1 MEELKAQIKELQLS
15 VQALLKKL
23 NSLQKEN
30 EHLRQLTGELQ
41 QGLTEKENTARS
53 AQQKIDAK
61 SLSTFYDDDE
71 KKLLQQRID
80 VYLRDIEKCL
90 SLLNA

>member
-1 MEELKAQIKELQLS
+1 MEELNIQIKDLS
-15 VQALLKKL
+15 LLLLALLRKY

-30 EHLRQLTGELQ
+30 ENLKQLNQELSMN
-41 QGLTEKENTARS
+41 LLEKEDTVQS

-61 SLSTFYDDDE
+61 ALASIYDEDE

-80 VYLRDIEKCL
+80 VYLRDIDKCL

>member
-1 MEELKAQIKELQLS
+1 MEDLNVQIKELS
-15 VQALLKKL
+15 LLLQTLLRKY

-30 EHLRQLTGELQ
+30 ENLKRLNQELS
-41 QGLTEKENTARS
+41 LNLLEKEDTVQS
-53 AQQKIDAK
+53 AQQRIDAK
-61 SLSTFYDDDE
+61 AVVSIYDKDE

-80 VYLRDIEKCL
+80 VYLRDIDKCL

>member
-23 NSLQKEN
+23 NNVQKEN
-30 EHLRQLTGELQ
+30 EHLKQLTAELQ
-41 QGLTEKENTARS
+41 QGLTEKENTVRS

-61 SLSTFYDDDE
+61 SLSTLYDDDE

-80 VYLRDIEKCL
+80 VYLRDIERRL

>member
-1 MEELKAQIKELQLS
+1 MEELNIQIKDLS
-15 VQALLKKL
+15 LLLLALLRKY
-23 NSLQKEN
+23 NGLQKEN
-30 EHLRQLTGELQ
+30 ENLKQLNQELSMN
-41 QGLTEKENTARS
+41 LLEKEDTVQS

-61 SLSTFYDDDE
+61 ALASIYDEDE

-80 VYLRDIEKCL
+80 VYLRDIDKCL

>member
-23 NSLQKEN
+23 NNVQKEN
-30 EHLRQLTGELQ
+30 EHLKQLTAELQ
-41 QGLTEKENTARS
+41 RGLTEKENTVRS

-61 SLSTFYDDDE
+61 SLSTLYDDDE